1 MGLLRGDTAVGILL
15 GRQLISELYGCD
27 PRLLDN
33 EPFLRHHVREAA
45 RAAGATV
52 LGVHSHRFA
61 PMGISVVAVLS
72 QSHLAIHTW
81 PEHGICSLDLYL
93 CGDSLTPRIAREH
106 LARVLGAERF
116 EEAELPRGTALHRI
130 SRRRAR
136 VRELVAAS
144 AAVGVSNNGFD
155 TGGYACYS
163 GSAQGGNGGEDPAE
177 GAGGSFP
184 AVGEG
189 SLDHLGWARR
199 AAEAFKHARQIW
211 GPHRWLHDWASPW
224 EYTAHAIRG
233 QICRERSEYQEI
245 DILETEAYGRCLVLD
260 GEVQS
265 YEADEHIYHECLVHP
280 GFLLHPGP
288 RSVLVIGGG
297 EGATIREVLRHR
309 SVERVIMAE
318 LDPHV
323 VDVCRRHL
331 PGFHAGAFD
340 HPAVRFHF
348 GDGREFVE
356 NCQETF
362 DAAILDLTNP
372 LGESHSSPL
381 FTMEFYEALRRILNP
396 GAVVVIQSDAVSF
409 YGLQNFASIYRTVKE
424 VFPTVHVGATY
435 MPSFTTDWSFTIA
448 GEDLPDPL
456 SLDVETVDRLL
467 EERLNSTVRFYDGHA
482 HQRMFHLPRYV
493 REAMASLGFVRRD
506 EDAERRERFTGGRG
520 GNT

>member
-1 MGLLRGDTAVGILL
+1 MGILL
-15 GRQLISELYGCD
+15 GRQLIAELYGCD

-93 CGDSLTPRIAREH
+93 CGDSLTPRIAREY
-106 LARVLGAERF
+106 LARMLGAERF
-116 EEAELPRGTALHRI
+116 EEAELPRGTSLHRI

-136 VRELVAAS
+136 IRELVGTTAS
-144 AAVGVSNNGFD
+144 VGGGNNGFHTD
-155 TGGYACYS
+155 AYAYYA
-163 GSAQGGNGGEDPAE
+163 GETHGNGQGNGNGNPEVTR
-177 GAGGSFP
+177 GGPSSASQTP
-184 AVGEG
+184 M
-189 SLDHLGWARR
+189 DHVAWARR
-199 AAEAFKHARQIW
+199 AAEAFKHGRQIW

-280 GFLLHPGP
+280 AFLLHPGP
-288 RSVLVIGGG
+288 RSVLVVGGG
-297 EGATIREVLRHR
+297 EGATLREVLRHR

-318 LDPHV
+318 LDPQV
-323 VDVCRRHL
+323 VDACRRHL

-356 NCQETF
+356 NCQEQF

-381 FTMEFYEALRRILNP
+381 FTVEFYEALRRILKP
-396 GAVVVIQSDAVSF
+396 GAVVVVQSDAVSF
-409 YGLQNFASIYRTVKE
+409 YGLTNFASIYRTVKE

-456 SLDVETVDRLL
+456 KFDVETIDRMLA
-467 EERLNSTVRFYDGHA
+467 ERLTSPTRYYDGHA

-493 REAMASLGFVRRD
+493 REAMEKLGVVRRD
-506 EDAERRERFTGGRG
+506 EDIESRGRYTGGRG

>member
-1 MGLLRGDTAVGILL
+1 MGILL
-15 GRQLISELYGCD
+15 GRQLVADLYGCD

-61 PMGISVVAVLS
+61 PVGISVVAVLS

-81 PEHGICSLDLYL
+81 PEYGICSLDLYL
-93 CGDSLTPRIAREH
+93 CGDSLTPRLAREH
-106 LARVLGAERF
+106 MARALGAERF

-136 VRELVAAS
+136 VCQMAA
-144 AAVGVSNNGFD
+144 AGVRNNGNGTSEPLSEGLYAYLPD
-155 TGGYACYS
+155 EPLRVSGGDAERPS
-163 GSAQGGNGGEDPAE
+163 GPADSPPRVGGQEHMD
-177 GAGGSFP
+177 
-184 AVGEG
+184 
-189 SLDHLGWARR
+189 WARR
-199 AAEAFKHARQIW
+199 AAEAFKHGRQIW

-224 EYTAHAIRG
+224 EYTAHAVRG
-233 QICRERSEYQEI
+233 QVCRERSEYQEI
-245 DILETEAYGRCLVLD
+245 DILETEAYGRCLILD

-280 GFLLHPGP
+280 AFLLHPGP
-288 RSVLVIGGG
+288 RSVLVVGGG

-356 NCQETF
+356 NCQEKF
-362 DAAILDLTNP
+362 DAVILDLTNP
-372 LGESHSSPL
+372 IGDSLSSPL
-381 FTMEFYEALRRILNP
+381 FTVEFYEATRRILNP
-396 GAVVVIQSDAVSF
+396 GAVVVVQSDAVSF
-409 YGLQNFASIYRTVKE
+409 YGLTNFASIYRTMRE
-424 VFPTVHVGATY
+424 VFPSVYVGATY

-448 GEDLPDPL
+448 GERLPDPL
-456 SLDVETVDRLL
+456 GFDVDTVDRLL
-467 EERLNSTVRFYDGHA
+467 RERLNSPTRFYDGHA

-493 REAMASLGFVRRD
+493 REAMESLGLVRRD
-506 EDAERRERFTGGRG
+506 ADLHRRDKYSGVRG